1 MASRVLVYGG
11 KGALGSAVVSYFKGK
26 NWVRAE
32 CVCVCVQKKIKFI
45 LDLTIIFSQ
54 WVGSIDLFANEEADA
69 NVLITETDHWTKQSE
84 EVNWF

>member
-1 MASRVLVYGG
+1 M
-11 KGALGSAVVSYFKGK
+11 
-26 NWVRAE
+26 
-32 CVCVCVQKKIKFI
+32 CVCAKKIKF
-45 LDLTIIFSQ
+45 LLTIIFSQ

>member
-1 MASRVLVYGG
+1 M
-11 KGALGSAVVSYFKGK
+11 
-26 NWVRAE
+26 
-32 CVCVCVQKKIKFI
+32 CVCKKKIKFI